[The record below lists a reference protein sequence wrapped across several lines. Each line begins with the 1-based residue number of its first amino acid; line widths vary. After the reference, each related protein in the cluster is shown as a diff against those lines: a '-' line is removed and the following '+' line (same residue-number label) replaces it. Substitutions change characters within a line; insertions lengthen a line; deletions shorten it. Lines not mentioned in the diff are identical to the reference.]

1 MTLRG
6 VYKPLSGKTS
16 DYLCIGLCP
25 THHRHQEGIHT
36 LGTSR
41 WERMF
46 GQQAIMLDR
55 ISATLNVD
63 VWKLSGEKH
72 VKIYRRPEKVLPRIV
87 A

>member
-1 MTLRG
+1 
-6 VYKPLSGKTS
+6 
-16 DYLCIGLCP
+16 
-25 THHRHQEGIHT
+25 
-36 LGTSR
+36 
-41 WERMF
+41 MF